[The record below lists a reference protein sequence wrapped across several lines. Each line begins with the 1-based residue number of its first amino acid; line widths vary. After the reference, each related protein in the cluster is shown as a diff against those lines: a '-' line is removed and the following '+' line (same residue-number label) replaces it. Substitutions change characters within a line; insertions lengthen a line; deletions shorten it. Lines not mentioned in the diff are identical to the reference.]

1 MLHLYTW
8 LAVTLADRLA
18 LTSAL
23 LFCRLLSKHWVRFS
37 SHCCSSLYA
46 PLLRCGHRGAGLS
59 LNSRHSSW
67 DQAACLTR
75 PLKAWIQCR
84 GLRHR
89 LFEITYDHTFGVPG
103 SSSSTVP
110 HQTLSSAPGLIC
122 PQVAEAPCS
131 DPGSGALE
139 LLPFYT
145 SSCWTR
151 WGSRK
156 EAIYFIAQF
165 KPHLQV
171 FFSWTRLTSSQI
183 DR

>member
-75 PLKAWIQCR
+75 PLKAWIHCR

-110 HQTLSSAPGLIC
+110 TRHSLLPLASSALKLRRLPALIPGVVPLSFS
-122 PQVAEAPCS
+122 PSTLQAAGLVEAP
-131 DPGSGALE
+131 E
-139 LLPFYT
+139 KKPFI
-145 SSCWTR
+145 S
-151 WGSRK
+151 
-156 EAIYFIAQF
+156 
-165 KPHLQV
+165 
-171 FFSWTRLTSSQI
+171 
-183 DR
+183 